1 MLASANPS
9 GDSLAHC
16 SCPTRQI
23 GCPCSLARCELNDR
37 SRHSPADLMMRLT
50 TAPLPSRIPPQNRPG
65 HSTCPASVGAS
76 SPSPLFS
83 LDVPKLGRVHH
94 PWQMRQLCRHVA
106 TGYKESAHS
115 LSSLHTR
122 IPSKEAKW
130 TARWRAAS
138 FVTAF
143 NSGDLAARFT
153 KAANALCVTSDADEP
168 LLMRGHPQPQTP

>member
-1 MLASANPS
+1 MPLLALQKNTHTLSLSLAPSLLLRRSLAMQTLSCSAALAMPLSCNAMLASANPS
-9 GDSLAHC
+9 GDPLAHC

-106 TGYKESAHS
+106 TG
-115 LSSLHTR
+115 
-122 IPSKEAKW
+122 
-130 TARWRAAS
+130 
-138 FVTAF
+138 
-143 NSGDLAARFT
+143 
-153 KAANALCVTSDADEP
+153 
-168 LLMRGHPQPQTP
+168 